1 MVKIG
6 YRTIKTAVGT
16 PLAIWIA
23 ELLQLEN
30 SVSAG
35 ILTIL
40 CTQVTRKK
48 SFLAAWHRVAACLL
62 AIVLSFLIFETIG
75 FHPISIGILLLVFIP
90 ITVMLRVSPGIVSS
104 AVIILHLYNSHHIT
118 LDLIINEIILIT
130 VGIGVALIV
139 NLYMPSLD
147 ATIRRKQIIL
157 ERNFTK
163 ILEEVALYLRE
174 GDQSWS
180 GEEIT
185 QTEKVLKEANQ
196 LVGRDVEN
204 HVLRSEHPYYDYFEM
219 RTKQFA
225 ILKRILP
232 LISRLP
238 ETSYSQCE
246 QLAHFFSGLAD
257 SVHPGNTA
265 VLFLEELES
274 LRQSFD
280 EDPLPKTREEFETRA
295 HLLQLLYEM
304 ENYLEL
310 KQSFKESDVQH
321 RNRQRKP
328 Q

>member
-1 MVKIG
+1 MKIG

-48 SFLAAWHRVAACLL
+48 SFLAAWHRVAACML
-62 AIVLSFLIFETIG
+62 AIMLSFVIFETIG
-75 FHPISIGILLLVFIP
+75 FHPISIGILLLIFIP
-90 ITVMLRVSPGIVSS
+90 LTVMLRVSPGIVSS
-104 AVIILHLYNSHHIT
+104 AVIILHLYNSHGIS
-118 LDLIINEIILIT
+118 LDLIINEMILIT

-139 NLYMPSLD
+139 NLYMPSLE
-147 ATIRRKQIIL
+147 ATIRKKQIIL

-163 ILEEVALYLRE
+163 ILNEIALYLRK

-185 QTEKVLKEANQ
+185 ETEKILKEANQ

-219 RTKQFA
+219 RTKQFS

-232 LISRLP
+232 LVSRLP

-246 QLAHFFSGLAD
+246 KLAHFFAGLAD

-265 VLFLEELES
+265 VLFLEELEG

-310 KQSFKESDVQH
+310 KQSFKASDLKH
-321 RNRQRKP
+321 RNRQKE
-328 Q
+328 QH